1 MQPQEVA
8 RKAADLMLEKKAK
21 DVVLL
26 DLRGLSGATD
36 YFVIGSAESD
46 VQVRAISES
55 VVDGLETSG
64 VRIYHL
70 EGFSERRWVLL
81 DCIDVV
87 VHIFLEEL
95 RDFYGLERLWGDA
108 PLEKR
113 TEDA

>member
-8 RKAADLMLEKKAK
+8 EHAAELMLEKKAK
-21 DVVLL
+21 DVVIL

-36 YFVIGSAESD
+36 YFVIGSAETE
-46 VQVRAISES
+46 VQVKAISES
-55 VVDGLETSG
+55 VVAGLEDSG
-64 VRIYHL
+64 NRIYHL

-95 RDFYGLERLWGDA
+95 REFYGLERLWGDA

-113 TEDA
+113 IDKE